1 MHHQH
6 QTHQSFRL
14 DHVHVNIKNLHA
26 SITRRYIYVLT
37 RAATGATDRVVK
49 AVTALLEAAT
59 KRPATDDIVTRIS

>member
-1 MHHQH
+1 M
-6 QTHQSFRL
+6 
-14 DHVHVNIKNLHA
+14 
-26 SITRRYIYVLT
+26 YVLT